1 MISRFILLISLGLI
15 TSFTF
20 GQSNTNNTFQQ
31 KESAI
36 KPFAEKMI
44 FEKEFENRL
53 QANTDFVKNLVKTLE
68 IPYSFQYPFDSLQT
82 ISIENAPD
90 NSFRIFTW
98 EIQKDDN
105 YFRQYGAI
113 QMNTKDGKLKLF
125 PLFDFSDFTEKPYDS
140 IRSNKQWIGA
150 LYYKILK
157 NEYKGKSYYTLL
169 GLDDNDFLTTKKW
182 IDILT
187 FNAKGEP
194 QFGAPI
200 FQYQYDTIK
209 VEPPVDRFLFE
220 YKKDAKARLNYD
232 PELKAIVFDHLVS
245 DNNKPWQKTTLI
257 PSGVYE
263 AFKWENGKWVHV
275 KDIFASD
282 PENKTVPIPFPKSE
296 EDKLYQN

>member
-1 MISRFILLISLGLI
+1 MRLRFTYLILLIFSGYIGFAQTPDTKSL
-15 TSFTF
+15 
-20 GQSNTNNTFQQ
+20 QE
-31 KESAI
+31 KENELKALGD
-36 KPFAEKMI
+36 KMI
-44 FEKEFENRL
+44 FAPMAEARFE
-53 QANTDFVKNLVKTLE
+53 ANSDFVKKLVKALE

-82 ISIENAPD
+82 VSIENAPD

-98 EIQKDDN
+98 ELQKDDN

-125 PLFDFSDFTEKPYDS
+125 PLLDYSEFTEKPYDS
-140 IRSNKQWIGA
+140 IRTTKQWIGA

-157 NEYKGKSYYTLL
+157 NTYKNKDYYTLL

-187 FNAKGEP
+187 FNSKGEP
-194 QFGAPI
+194 EFGANI
-200 FQYQYDTIK
+200 FQYTYDTIK
-209 VEPPVDRFLFE
+209 VEPPVTRFLLE

-232 PELKAIVFDHLVS
+232 SDLNAIVFDHLVS

-263 AFKWENGKWVHV
+263 GFKWKDGKWIHV
-275 KDIFASD
+275 KDMFSSD
-282 PENKTVPIPFPKSE
+282 PESKNVPVPHPVEGDGSF
-296 EDKLYQN
+296 